1 MQLFYASLH
10 HLLTILS
17 NVLNLVISFRIAVW
31 YLFPYLKTW
40 RVKPKLND
48 IIRWSLYIMIHLCP
62 LKPTSEE
69 NINPAMPARFFLD
82 AYFSRSV
89 ARRLIL
95 MTLNRSDNWVSDHLP
110 ITARRLYG
118 HWPELAPNDHFSE
131 ALSSGH
137 RQGSC
142 RWPLGVPAISS
153 RCREIGGSP
162 SGDLAATGRWSHS
175 DRQLTRQ
182 IWAQV

>member
-1 MQLFYASLH
+1 MPLYEISIYQITICFFNEPSYVE
-10 HLLTILS
+10 LLTT
-17 NVLNLVISFRIAVW
+17 F
-31 YLFPYLKTW
+31 
-40 RVKPKLND
+40 VKPM
-48 IIRWSLYIMIHLCP
+48 SQ
-62 LKPTSEE
+62 E
-69 NINPAMPARFFLD
+69 NINPAMPAWFLPD

-89 ARRLIL
+89 ARRPIL

-110 ITARRLYG
+110 ITAGRLYG
-118 HWPELAPNDHFSE
+118 HWPELAPNGHFSG
-131 ALSSGH
+131 ALSGGH

-162 SGDLAATGRWSHS
+162 SGDLVATGRWSRS